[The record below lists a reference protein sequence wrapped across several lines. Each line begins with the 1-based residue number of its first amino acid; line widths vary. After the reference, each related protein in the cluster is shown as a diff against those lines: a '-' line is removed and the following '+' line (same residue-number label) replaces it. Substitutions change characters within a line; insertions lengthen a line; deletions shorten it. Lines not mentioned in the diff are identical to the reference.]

1 MRLHRL
7 AVTAF
12 GPFGATQKIDFDEL
26 SAAGLFLLHGPTGAG
41 KTSVLDAVCY
51 ALYGQVPGARQG
63 NGLSLRSDH
72 AEPLTPTEVVL
83 EFTVGERRLEITRRP
98 EQPRP
103 KKRGTGMTRE
113 KAQTLLREYAPAAA
127 PASAS
132 EPGQWKALS
141 RSHQEIG
148 EEMGQ
153 LLGMSREQFCQVVLL
168 PQGDF
173 ARFLRADEL
182 ARGKLLGK
190 LFDTGRFAA
199 VEERLAELR
208 RSVEKRVATGDER
221 LLALA
226 HRMAQ
231 AAGRTTE
238 LDGHPLPEPTP
249 GEPGLADAVLEWA
262 AVARTGARERRDIAL
277 FAVRAAEAAHDAA
290 QRAADA
296 TRERAELQRRH
307 AEARRRADDLER
319 QRPDHDRLRELLER
333 ARAADAVVPA
343 LDLRTAAA
351 RDHHTAETTERQA
364 RARLTAEPGL
374 AATALA
380 AIPDI
385 PDQRTHA
392 GPAATSEAP
401 LPAQVAA
408 SPEEA
413 APNAGAQGA
422 RAGAAPDED
431 TAYDAQGRMSSG
443 EAGASEPP
451 GPVDAQSVRAG
462 RTGTGEPGLDAPGLA
477 QDTVARTGPVTDGPG
492 GSGQAAAESG
502 TGGEGTAAGTPDQ
515 ELPLVAGAPGV
526 PPQAPGAVPS
536 AGGGASGARVIGRVT
551 AAGNGAAD
559 ERAGDGQAGSGTGTP
574 GTVPA
579 PSGEAATSGVPSRGA
594 GSGGPGARGRGVS
607 RTGPTGDG
615 DAVTEACG
623 ASSWASGP
631 TSCGHGAPHS
641 GAAGLIGPRAGRGKA
656 AAGPTGA
663 SDAPYGERDRRADP
677 YVSGPSA
684 VLGEADAEWL
694 GRVERRVREELG
706 ALGAA
711 RRGEARAE
719 AVVGEIGALDRE
731 ARADDEAIEEAA
743 EWLAGWEETHRAHQ
757 RRVEAAQE
765 AVNRAEQLG
774 GRIEPAERRLEA
786 ARRRDR
792 LAGQERQAREELWRA
807 REGATAARQNW
818 LDLKEA
824 RLRGIAAELAA
835 GLRAGEPCAVCGA
848 TEHPGPARPG
858 AGHVDR
864 TAEEAAL
871 ADYQRAEE
879 VREEAER
886 TRNALREAHAGAEA
900 TAEGEDAAELDR
912 TLAELRATYAEARDA
927 ASDGHA
933 AREALDRAEAEHAR
947 RTAQRQEAER
957 RAAARTS
964 RRETLA
970 RERAALLAELEQA
983 RGADATVAERAARLE
998 RQAGLLARAAEAA
1011 RAADAAASRL
1021 KEADARLA
1029 DAAYRAGFETPEQA
1043 AEAVLP
1049 PDRQR
1054 GARRRLDAWQTELA
1068 AAEAELS
1075 DARVLAA
1082 AQAPPAD
1089 PAAAQTAADA
1099 ATRALREVSAAD
1111 AAART
1116 RCEDLDALSA
1126 QAVADARGL
1135 APLRAEHDRIARLAS
1150 LAAGT
1155 STDNER
1161 RMRLEAYVLAA
1172 RLEQVAAAASA
1183 RLRHMSSGRYTLVHS
1198 DARSGGR
1205 GRSGLGLHV
1214 IDAWTG
1220 SERDTATLSGGETFS
1235 ASLALALGLADVV
1248 TDEAGGV
1255 RLDTLFIDE
1264 GFGSLDEQT
1273 LDEVMDVLDSLRER
1287 DRTVGIVSHVADL
1300 RRRIP
1305 AQLEVVKGREGSAV
1319 RHRTAAA
1326 L

>member
-7 AVTAF
+7 VVTAF
-12 GPFGATQKIDFDEL
+12 GPFGTTQEIDFDEL

-63 NGLSLRSDH
+63 SGLSLRSDH

-113 KAQTLLREYAPAAA
+113 KAQTLLREYAPATSSTGAVA
-127 PASAS
+127 G
-132 EPGQWKALS
+132 EWKALS

-148 EEMGQ
+148 EEIAQ
-153 LLGMSREQFCQVVLL
+153 LVGMSREQFCQVVLL

-208 RSVEKRVATGDER
+208 RVAEKRVAAGDER

-231 AAGRTTE
+231 AAGRTAE

-277 FAVRAAEAAHDAA
+277 SAVRAAEEAHHAA

-296 TRERAELQRRH
+296 THERAELQRRH

-333 ARAADAVVPA
+333 AHAADAVVPA

-364 RARLTAEPGL
+364 RARLSAEPGL
-374 AATALA
+374 AAMHLA
-380 AIPDI
+380 PTPDI
-385 PDQRTHA
+385 PDQRT
-392 GPAATSEAP
+392 PAAPAASPEAP
-401 LPAQVAA
+401 LPAQATAPPADTA
-408 SPEEA
+408 SHA
-413 APNAGAQGA
+413 DADGSW
-422 RAGAAPDED
+422 AGAAPG
-431 TAYDAQGRMSSG
+431 TGPS
-443 EAGASEPP
+443 ASEEP
-451 GPVDAQSVRAG
+451 GPQGCLMGQTVRDG
-462 RTGTGEPGLDAPGLA
+462 RTGTGPPGQGTPGRAPDQAA
-477 QDTVARTGPVTDGPG
+477 QGAVSSAGAD
-492 GSGQAAAESG
+492 GSGVRAA
-502 TGGEGTAAGTPDQ
+502 
-515 ELPLVAGAPGV
+515 
-526 PPQAPGAVPS
+526 
-536 AGGGASGARVIGRVT
+536 GRVT
-551 AAGNGAAD
+551 PADNEAAGG
-559 ERAGDGQAGSGTGTP
+559 RAGSGAGVSGREP
-574 GTVPA
+574 G
-579 PSGEAATSGVPSRGA
+579 GDAATSGGSGVSQAGSSGGDAVVLGGPGVSQAGSSGGDAAATRARGA
-594 GSGGPGARGRGVS
+594 GTSYPEVPQAS
-607 RTGPTGDG
+607 RD
-615 DAVTEACG
+615 
-623 ASSWASGP
+623 
-631 TSCGHGAPHS
+631 
-641 GAAGLIGPRAGRGKA
+641 GAAGVAGDGGRG
-656 AAGPTGA
+656 AGPQGA
-663 SDAPYGERDRRADP
+663 G
-677 YVSGPSA
+677 VA
-684 VLGEADAEWL
+684 VVLAEADAEWL

-711 RRGEARAE
+711 RRGEARAA
-719 AVVGEIGALDRE
+719 AVVAEIAALDRE

-765 AVNRAEQLG
+765 AATRAEQFG

-792 LAGQERQAREELWRA
+792 LAGQEGRAREELLRA
-807 REGATAARQNW
+807 REGAAAARQSW

-848 TEHPGPARPG
+848 TGHPSPARPG

-864 TAEEAAL
+864 AAEEAAL
-871 ADYQRAEE
+871 ADHQRAEE

-886 TRNALREAHAGAEA
+886 TRNALREARAAAEA

-912 TLAELRATYAEARDA
+912 ALAELRAAYAEARDA
-927 ASDGHA
+927 AADGHA
-933 AREALDRAEAEHAR
+933 ARAALDRAEGEHTR

-970 RERAALLAELEQA
+970 RERADLLAELERA
-983 RGADATVAERAARLE
+983 RGADATVEQRAARLE
-998 RQAGLLARAAEAA
+998 RQAGLLAHAAEAA
-1011 RAADAAASRL
+1011 RGAEAAASRL

-1043 AEAVLP
+1043 AGAVLP

-1054 GARRRLDAWQTELA
+1054 EARRRLDAWQTESA
-1068 AAEAELS
+1068 AVAAELS
-1075 DARVLAA
+1075 DPRVLAA

-1089 PAAAQTAADA
+1089 PTAARTAADA

-1116 RCEDLDALSA
+1116 RCEELDALSA
-1126 QAVADARGL
+1126 RAVADARRL
-1135 APLRAEHDRIARLAS
+1135 APLRADHDRIARLAA

-1155 STDNER
+1155 SADNER

-1273 LDEVMDVLDSLRER
+1273 LDEVMDVLDALRER

-1326 L
+1326 H